1 MENENKVLH
10 WLDILAG
17 SKWGLQGLLDGC
29 WIASRR
35 LCQCVKSINF
45 QAFYYVC
52 PGPAFDMNSMIKKEN
67 KSKLEMCISLKSL
80 PCW

>member
-52 PGPAFDMNSMIKKEN
+52 PGPAFEMNSSANDKER
-67 KSKLEMCISLKSL
+67 KQE
-80 PCW
+80 